1 MEKTAAGT
9 SGRGEKKNSKRTSVI
24 LVAVLLLGLA
34 LMAYSPLAAYVN
46 SFTQSAYVS
55 NYEAAS
61 SGVSAAERARLI
73 EEAQTYNAKL
83 LQQSDRFSPTTEVH
97 AQYESLL
104 NVDPAGA
111 IGYLDIPKIN
121 VSLPIFRGTTTDV
134 LQAGIGHLEGSSL
147 PVGGENTHSVL
158 TGHRGLP
165 TSKLLR
171 DLDKLTEGDTF
182 SVTVLGQTLTYQV
195 REIRIVEPDDTR
207 SLAISPGEDLITL
220 VTCTPYTVNSQRLLV
235 TGVRTG
241 SAGAD
246 AAAEAITLDP
256 LTVACFLAVPFLI
269 AAGAWVV
276 IRSFRK

>member
-1 MEKTAAGT
+1 M
-9 SGRGEKKNSKRTSVI
+9 
-24 LVAVLLLGLA
+24 
-34 LMAYSPLAAYVN
+34 
-46 SFTQSAYVS
+46 
-55 NYEAAS
+55 
-61 SGVSAAERARLI
+61 
-73 EEAQTYNAKL
+73 
-83 LQQSDRFSPTTEVH
+83 
-97 AQYESLL
+97 
-104 NVDPAGA
+104 
-111 IGYLDIPKIN
+111 
-121 VSLPIFRGTTTDV
+121 
-134 LQAGIGHLEGSSL
+134 
-147 PVGGENTHSVL
+147 
-158 TGHRGLP
+158 
-165 TSKLLR
+165 
-171 DLDKLTEGDTF
+171 
-182 SVTVLGQTLTYQV
+182 LGQTLTYQV